1 MAKLSTGARKALPD
15 KDFAGPGRTYPVE
28 DKSHAANAKARASEE
43 ANKGNL
49 SKATEKKI
57 DARADKVLG
66 KNANRVAD
74 RVVARMSKSRPVR

>member
-1 MAKLSTGARKALPD
+1 MAKLSTAARKAIPD

-49 SKATEKKI
+49 SKSAEKKI

-66 KNANRVAD
+66 KNANRAAD

>member
-1 MAKLSTGARKALPD
+1 MAKLSTAARKALPD

-49 SKATEKKI
+49 SKSAEKKI

-66 KNANRVAD
+66 KNANRAAD